1 MALKGKVGAE
11 IEIQSPAS
19 KFFNLMV
26 TQLHEIQNMTDQVHE
41 TKLHQGDWHGVG
53 PHSVKHWTFMSGIHN
68 NPSITCGKVV
78 NCKEHIE
85 DIDHANKT
93 MLFNVFDG
101 FVSERYKMLKTKL
114 KVVEN
119 GEGGIVKWTDKYE
132 KLHDGIPPPQDHL
145 DYLIKATKDVD
156 ANLLKA

>member
-11 IEIQSPAS
+11 IEIRSPAS
-19 KFFNLMV
+19 KFFNLLV

-41 TKLHQGDWHGVG
+41 AKLHQGDWHGVG
-53 PHSVKHWTFMSGIHN
+53 SHSVKHWTFMSG
-68 NPSITCGKVV
+68 GKVV

-85 DIDHANKT
+85 HIDHANKT
-93 MLFNVFDG
+93 VLFNVFDG
-101 FVSERYKMLKTKL
+101 FASEQYKMLKTKV

-119 GEGGIVKWTDKYE
+119 GEGGIVRWTDKYE
-132 KLHDGIPPPQDHL
+132 KLHEGIPPPLDHL
-145 DYLIKATKDVD
+145 AFLIKATKDVD